1 MTFSRS
7 KLTCVVAAVIGLS
20 GCAAG
25 SANDPLAGQATLVPD
40 TKSGVVLT
48 SIPLPVQALDVS
60 VYSFP
65 DLTGQNKENDNFAQ
79 FSRAVTQGGA
89 AILTDVLTKAG
100 GGNWFNVVE
109 RNELPSLLQER
120 QIIQNTRVA
129 LYGKKAE
136 SLPALRFAGIMLQGG
151 VIGYDTNETTGGA
164 GGNWLGIGGSTQYR
178 RDVVTVALRAVS
190 VQTGRVLASVTTT
203 DTVYSVQLQSSTFKY
218 LVVNQLLQAELGFT
232 RNSPVTLAVREG
244 IELAVYALIFDG
256 VKHDLWKFKNQA
268 AGAAFMKQL
277 DDTGRAVDVAPE
289 MLATPGAPTAM
300 LEASPG
306 PLVASLPQSQQPA
319 AATPAPDTATASLDA
334 PKPNIATGPKSSPAK
349 ASKSSSATPP
359 KPSFTAAA
367 IASPEIEAKPNSVDA
382 AVATPPDDD
391 APAASVIGRTAA
403 ASANP
408 S

>member
-1 MTFSRS
+1 M
-7 KLTCVVAAVIGLS
+7 VGLS

-25 SANDPLAGQATLVPD
+25 GVNDPFAGQATLVPD

-48 SIPLPVQALDVS
+48 SLPPPVQALDVS

-65 DLTGQNKENDNFAQ
+65 DLTGQNKDNDNFAE

-100 GGNWFNVVE
+100 GGEWFNVVE
-109 RNELPSLLQER
+109 RNELTALLQER

-136 SLPALRFAGIMLQGG
+136 SLPALRFAGVMLQGG

-203 DTVYSVQLQSSTFKY
+203 DTVYSVQLQSSAFKY
-218 LVVNQLLQAELGFT
+218 LVVNQLLQAELGVT

-244 IELAVYALIFDG
+244 IQLAVYALIFEG
-256 VKHDLWKFKNQA
+256 VKHDLWKFKNEA
-268 AGAAFMKQL
+268 AGAAFLKQL
-277 DDTGRAVDVAPE
+277 DETGRAVDVAPGT
-289 MLATPGAPTAM
+289 LTTPGAPSAM
-300 LEASPG
+300 LETAPSSG
-306 PLVASLPQSQQPA
+306 ASLTTSQQA
-319 AATPAPDTATASLDA
+319 AETIASSETATAPLD
-334 PKPNIATGPKSSPAK
+334 KL
-349 ASKSSSATPP
+349 KSSSAIVLKADAKAVPKSNSAAAPKSSSAATS
-359 KPSFTAAA
+359 KPSPEALSKSSPGDATAAM
-367 IASPEIEAKPNSVDA
+367 PLDNEAPTAPVVGRS
-382 AVATPPDDD
+382 AT
-391 APAASVIGRTAA
+391 AG
-403 ASANP
+403 ANP